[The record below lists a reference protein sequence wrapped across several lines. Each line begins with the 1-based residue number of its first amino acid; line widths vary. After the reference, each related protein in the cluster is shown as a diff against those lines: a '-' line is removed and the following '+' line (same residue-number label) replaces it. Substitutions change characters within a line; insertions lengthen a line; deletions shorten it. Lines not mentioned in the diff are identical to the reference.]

1 MVECY
6 LQKIVEFIT
15 NKCPS
20 SFIKIINL
28 HLDVTRVNAGSVT
41 KSTANLNHTFAFGFS
56 HLKILSIDLYKNEQV
71 GIFNNLGGLHPSLW
85 NSSASPAEISCSSAV
100 MRATISSTASG
111 A

>member
-28 HLDVTRVNAGSVT
+28 HLDVTNIGVQGVQTR
-41 KSTANLNHTFAFGFS
+41 
-56 HLKILSIDLYKNEQV
+56 
-71 GIFNNLGGLHPSLW
+71 
-85 NSSASPAEISCSSAV
+85 
-100 MRATISSTASG
+100 
-111 A
+111 

>member
-41 KSTANLNHTFAFGFS
+41 KSTANLNHAFPFVFA
-56 HLKILSIDLYKNEQV
+56 HLKNPFHKFVQILHKLNKVKVEEVVSKMETTQIRLY
-71 GIFNNLGGLHPSLW
+71 GTAL
-85 NSSASPAEISCSSAV
+85 PARRRYPV
-100 MRATISSTASG
+100 PVR
-111 A
+111 

>member
-1 MVECY
+1 MLKY
-6 LQKIVEFIT
+6 NLKKIVKAIT
-15 NKCPS
+15 NEGS
-20 SFIKIINL
+20 GSMIKFSGLRLSITWIESHII
-28 HLDVTRVNAGSVT
+28 T
-41 KSTANLNHTFAFGFS
+41 KSTTDFNHTFVFSFS